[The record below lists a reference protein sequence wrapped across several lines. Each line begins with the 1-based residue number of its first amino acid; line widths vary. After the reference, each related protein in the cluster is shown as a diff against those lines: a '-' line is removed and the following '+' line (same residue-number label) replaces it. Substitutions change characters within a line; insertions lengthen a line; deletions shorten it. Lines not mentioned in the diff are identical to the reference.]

1 MRRNSNIGIT
11 SAITYGAET
20 KIVSP
25 ATLAR
30 LSDEM
35 AYETANML
43 AKIRNRTYFATPKK
57 QNTEKYHS
65 KT

>member
-20 KIVSP
+20 KN
-25 ATLAR
+25 ANHAMLAR

-57 QNTEKYHS
+57 QNTGKCHS
-65 KT
+65 KM